1 MESQIDKFECDFTL
15 ALNNRTGK
23 YLFCRE
29 LIEETSDLIKSV
41 RYWRLAAE
49 SPPRGLIAR
58 VLGRC
63 AQMEVSVRFNHPGS
77 YKWVP
82 PISRKV
88 PIIFTDPRECLLYS
102 VHTSDVVICHDMG
115 PLTHRE
121 LYHPAVFQLYN
132 SAFARIANAKPHMV
146 FVSQATRNEFV
157 TLFGTDF
164 PYLRVVHIP
173 LRQAMNTEET
183 SPLPGLPDRFLLTV
197 GAIGAR
203 KNQLGS
209 IKAFTH
215 SGLANEGWGYV
226 LCGSP
231 EPGYE
236 AVVEAAQAA
245 SQVFLLSHVTD
256 SQLRWLYRRARGFV
270 LPSLLEGFGLPAA
283 EAIRFDLVP
292 LVGRGGALEEVTGDQ
307 AILVDPLSV
316 EQIAA
321 GMRGLVEMNETERI
335 RRITALKTHISKFS
349 KVNTMLAWRET
360 LAICLKSANAARDFD
375 KASA

>member
-1 MESQIDKFECDFTL
+1 MESRIERVECDFTL

-23 YLFCRE
+23 YLFCKE
-29 LIEETSDLIKSV
+29 LIEETPDLIKSV
-41 RYWRLAAE
+41 RYWRLAAK
-49 SPPRGLIAR
+49 SAPRGLIAR

-63 AQMEVSVRFNHPGS
+63 AQMEVSVRFNHPRS
-77 YKWVP
+77 YKWLP
-82 PISRKV
+82 SISRKLPV
-88 PIIFTDPRECLLYS
+88 IFTDPRECVLYS
-102 VHTSDVVICHDMG
+102 LRTSDVVICHDMG

-121 LYHPAVFQLYN
+121 LYHPAVFRLYN
-132 SAFARIANAKPHMV
+132 SAFARIAAAKPHMV
-146 FVSQATRNEFV
+146 FVSQATRNEF
-157 TLFGTDF
+157 TNLFGTDF

-183 SPLPGLPDRFLLTV
+183 SPVPGLPDRFLLTV

-209 IKAFTH
+209 IKAFAH

-236 AVVEAAQAA
+236 AVVKAAQTV
-245 SQVFLLSHVTD
+245 SQVIVLRHVSD
-256 SQLRWLYRRARGFV
+256 SQLRWLYRHAKGFV

-283 EAIRFDLVP
+283 EAIRFDLIP

-307 AILVDPLSV
+307 AILVDPISI

-321 GMRGLVEMNETERI
+321 GMRGLVEMNEPERI
-335 RRITALKTHISKFS
+335 RRITALKIHISKFS
-349 KVNTMLAWRET
+349 KGDTMLAWRET
-360 LAICLKSANAARDFD
+360 LAVCLKSANDAHDFNNVL
-375 KASA
+375 A